1 MTHVGESYRLTSMTK
16 RLQVLLDEREF
27 RELRQIAK
35 ANHMTVAAW
44 VRETLR
50 TARRREPLG
59 DVSAKVDAVR
69 AAARH
74 AFPVADIDE
83 MLNDIERGY
92 LGGERE

>member
-1 MTHVGESYRLTSMTK
+1 VAK

-50 TARRREPLG
+50 SARRREPLG
-59 DVSAKVDAVR
+59 EVSDKVAAVR
-69 AAARH
+69 AATRH
-74 AFPVADIDE
+74 AFPTGDIDDILADIH
-83 MLNDIERGY
+83 RGY
-92 LGGERE
+92 SGSES